1 MRTRLGVW
9 VGSLLL
15 ALSFAS
21 PLLAQRLH
29 APSLTDSVGLSASPL
44 ETRFVYDPRTGL
56 YLRTTFVGGKPLGT
70 PIPYTYAEYLRYQER
85 RQQSHYWDQLYTINK
100 EVGSERRLASLGP
113 REERGIGAR
122 LFGPGGL
129 KLRLQGT
136 AELSAGLKSTRSD
149 NPALPQRDRKST
161 RLNSSHRL

>member
-1 MRTRLGVW
+1 MSRGGVRTRLGVW

-44 ETRFVYDPRTGL
+44 ETRFVYDSRTGL

-70 PIPYTYAEYLRYQER
+70 PIPYTSATK
-85 RQQSHYWDQLYTINK
+85 S
-100 EVGSERRLASLGP
+100 VGSKVAT
-113 REERGIGAR
+113 GI
-122 LFGPGGL
+122 
-129 KLRLQGT
+129 
-136 AELSAGLKSTRSD
+136 
-149 NPALPQRDRKST
+149 
-161 RLNSSHRL
+161 SSIP